1 MILVTGASGAV
12 GGRVARLLADRGQRI
27 RMLVR
32 DRTRAPELPGAE
44 VVTGDYADPESLPS
58 AFEDVDTAFI
68 VSGYAEPGERWKL
81 HANAVDAALA
91 AGVGRIVYLSFQGA
105 ALDSAFAF
113 ARDHARTEQHI
124 RSKGIAY
131 TLIRPNLYLDEVP
144 HFFDD
149 EGVVRGPAGDGRT
162 AWVCRNDLARVLATV
177 LTEVGHRDGVCDVTG
192 PEAMTLGETAARLSA
207 LVGRPLSYRP
217 ESRKE
222 GLAWRRPLGAPDWEL
237 DAWVSSY
244 EAIAAGELAPVSDA
258 VPRLTGS
265 PALNLEQFFGRESQ
279 ALERLKKAE

>member
-1 MILVTGASGAV
+1 MKMILVTGASGAV
-12 GGRVARLLADRGQRI
+12 GGRVARL
-27 RMLVR
+27 
-32 DRTRAPELPGAE
+32 
-44 VVTGDYADPESLPS
+44 YADPESLPS

-105 ALDSAFAF
+105 APDSAFAF

-149 EGVVRGPAGDGRT
+149 EGVVRGP
-162 AWVCRNDLARVLATV
+162 
-177 LTEVGHRDGVCDVTG
+177 
-192 PEAMTLGETAARLSA
+192 
-207 LVGRPLSYRP
+207 
-217 ESRKE
+217 
-222 GLAWRRPLGAPDWEL
+222 
-237 DAWVSSY
+237 
-244 EAIAAGELAPVSDA
+244 
-258 VPRLTGS
+258 
-265 PALNLEQFFGRESQ
+265 
-279 ALERLKKAE
+279 